1 MLSIDRYR
9 RLGRINVL
17 IKFNNLLCSRIMAT
31 KSLYPITIF
40 LISFF
45 IGLVP
50 IAAALEKSNFNTNII
65 IGVNATIFLY
75 IMFELLILTFR
86 FNRNTVILQEQLI
99 IFPISQKER
108 YQYLLILMLRD
119 KKNIIY
125 LISLLIASTTF
136 VKISIVLTIKSII
149 LFTVFFLFLQTWL
162 LNTYLILD
170 KLISKNKNNAPMIFP
185 FLLMVYILLTTN
197 NSLSV
202 LSYAPIIGWPGYAL
216 TKALAGQSTL
226 LLITTSF
233 YFLCTILGIAIG
245 YRFLRAR

>member
-1 MLSIDRYR
+1 MLSIDWHQG
-9 RLGRINVL
+9 LGRINVL
-17 IKFNNLLCSRIMAT
+17 IEFNNLLCSRIMAT
-31 KSLYPITIF
+31 KALYPITIF

-119 KKNIIY
+119 KKKHY
-125 LISLLIASTTF
+125 
-136 VKISIVLTIKSII
+136 
-149 LFTVFFLFLQTWL
+149 L
-162 LNTYLILD
+162 LNITINRINYFRENQH
-170 KLISKNKNNAPMIFP
+170 SFNNKNYNSFHCIFP
-185 FLLMVYILLTTN
+185 VFADM
-197 NSLSV
+197 
-202 LSYAPIIGWPGYAL
+202 AL
-216 TKALAGQSTL
+216 KYLFDPRQ
-226 LLITTSF
+226 INK
-233 YFLCTILGIAIG
+233 
-245 YRFLRAR
+245 